1 MCKSIETSLSTFVF
15 SLVCV
20 AASATI
26 FKTKEVYFASIFILT
41 FSLVQLIDAG
51 LWWSISHKNESL
63 NNVLSRYAIPIV
75 LASELL
81 VSYFGVKYLFGWSN
95 QCYEF
100 GLATFVTVILVTWM
114 FKYCNNEN
122 AHTLPC
128 NDGYLHWCGVE
139 INSVFR
145 VLFLLFLLSPIVIGM
160 PSNHVIVKWLI
171 ALPIIAT
178 FFMNF
183 ANPTFGSR
191 WCWSSNITSA
201 LLLAYSTM
209 HVCRKTK
216 RV

>member
-15 SLVCV
+15 TLTCV
-20 AASATI
+20 AASVTLC
-26 FKTKEVYFASIFILT
+26 KTKEVYFASIFIFT
-41 FSLVQLIDAG
+41 FSFIQLIDAG
-51 LWWSISHKNESL
+51 LWWSISHKNRLL
-63 NNVLSRYAIPIV
+63 NTLLSRYAIPIV

-95 QCYEF
+95 QYYEF
-100 GLATFVTVILVTWM
+100 GLATFVTVMLVTWM
-114 FKYCNNEN
+114 FKYCNNAN
-122 AHTLPC
+122 AHTLPY
-128 NDGYLHWCGVE
+128 NDGYLHWCGIE

-145 VLFLLFLLSPIVIGM
+145 GLFIMFLLSPIVIGM

-178 FFMNF
+178 FCMNF
-183 ANPTFGSR
+183 MQSTFGSR

-209 HVCRKTK
+209 HVCRKAK

>member
-26 FKTKEVYFASIFILT
+26 CKTKEVYFASIFILT

-51 LWWSISHKNESL
+51 LWWSISHKNRLL

-95 QCYEF
+95 QYYEF
-100 GLATFVTVILVTWM
+100 GLATFVTVMLVTWM
-114 FKYCNNEN
+114 FKYCNNAN
-122 AHTLPC
+122 AHTLPY
-128 NDGYLHWCGVE
+128 NDGYLHWCGIE

-145 VLFLLFLLSPIVIGM
+145 GLFIMFLLSPIVIGM

-178 FFMNF
+178 FCMNF
-183 ANPTFGSR
+183 MQSTFGSR

-209 HVCRKTK
+209 HVCRKAK